1 MFLQSLAMAN
11 CPHHHLDLTHPMA
24 FNYRFLLLSSLFCI
38 EFPAHAASWP
48 ALSAEAA
55 RIEAQLPARLGVAL
69 LDADGQT
76 LWSQRGDE
84 RFALNSTFKAFACA
98 AMLDRA
104 GRGELDRAARMVVQ
118 GPLPAHSPVTE
129 RHLGQTLSLDALCQA
144 SMAVSDNGA
153 ANLVLRALGGPAGLT
168 AFWRQHG
175 DGVSRLDRWEP
186 ELNEAVPG
194 DVRDTT
200 TPLAAARG
208 VWALALGPGLAGPAQ
223 RTWLDWLSDNQLSGS
238 LLRAGVPVD
247 WRVADRSGAG
257 GHGSRSIVAVLW
269 PPQRAPLIL
278 AVYLTGTTAGLA
290 VRDAAIAGLG
300 RALAQDMAAVA
311 PQGR

>member
-1 MFLQSLAMAN
+1 MFSRRW
-11 CPHHHLDLTHPMA
+11 
-24 FNYRFLLLSSLFCI
+24 FVLLCTMSCTAL
-38 EFPAHAASWP
+38 PAHATPWP
-48 ALSAEAA
+48 ALSAEAR
-55 RIEAQLPARLGVAL
+55 RIETQLHARLGVAL

-104 GRGELDRAARMVVQ
+104 GRGELDRNAQVLVQ
-118 GPLPAHSPVTE
+118 EPLPAHSPVTE

-144 SMAVSDNGA
+144 SMACSDNGA

-175 DGVSRLDRWEP
+175 DQISRLDRWEP
-186 ELNEAVPG
+186 ALNEAAPG

-208 VWALALGPGLAGPAQ
+208 VWALALGDGLAGPAR
-223 RTWLDWLSDNQLSGS
+223 RTWLDWLAGNQLSGS
-238 LLRAGVPVD
+238 LLRAGMPAD

-257 GHGSRSIVAVLW
+257 GHGARSIVAVVW
-269 PPQRAPLIL
+269 PPRHPPLTL
-278 AVYLTGTTAGLA
+278 AVYLTGTTAELA

-300 RALAQDMAAVA
+300 RALVADMAAK
-311 PQGR
+311 PQVTR